1 MLSIDYNERL
11 GTSLSW
17 VNRKDGSPIIRIPT
31 ANKLKLQ
38 KTVARWKQKCWLRL

>member
-38 KTVARWKQKCWLRL
+38 KTVAR